1 MSTTETGVPVVSVPG
16 TDAAA
21 IVAGLRDTFERG
33 STKSLAWRVRQ
44 LTALK
49 RMLIERGPDFE
60 RALATDLAKSPT
72 EAQISEIGLIVG
84 EIEFTLRHLRSWLRP
99 RRVAVP
105 LAFAPASGKVVRE
118 PLGVVLVIGP
128 WNYPVQLSLVPL
140 VGALAAGNAVLVK
153 PSELAPASS
162 RLMAELL
169 PEYLDP
175 TAVAVVEGGVDETT
189 ALLAER
195 FDHIFFTGNGRVGR
209 IVARAAA
216 EHLTPVTLEL
226 GGKSPVFVDD
236 GADLAVAARRIA
248 WGKFLNAGQTCV
260 APDYLLATA
269 KTAAA
274 LVPHLAAAIAELYGS
289 EPRTSADL
297 ARIVNGQNVDRL
309 AALLAGTTPE
319 IGGEVE
325 REARYIAPT
334 VLNGV
339 DPDHPLMA
347 EEIFGPVLPIVHVA
361 GVSDAIRF
369 ITARDKPLALY
380 VFSPSRSVE
389 RRFLR
394 ETSSGAV
401 GLGIPAAHLLV
412 PTLPFGGVGESG
424 TGRYHG
430 RFSIDTFSHEKAVL
444 SKSTKPDT
452 LQIIYPPHDDL
463 RDFLIRAVIAR
474 TWRRKR

>member
-16 TDAAA
+16 TDAAS
-21 IVAGLRDTFERG
+21 IVGGLRNAFERG
-33 STKSLAWRVRQ
+33 TTKPLAWRVRQ

-105 LAFAPASGKVVRE
+105 LAFAPARAKVVRE

-216 EHLTPVTLEL
+216 EH
-226 GGKSPVFVDD
+226 
-236 GADLAVAARRIA
+236 
-248 WGKFLNAGQTCV
+248 
-260 APDYLLATA
+260 
-269 KTAAA
+269 
-274 LVPHLAAAIAELYGS
+274 
-289 EPRTSADL
+289 
-297 ARIVNGQNVDRL
+297 
-309 AALLAGTTPE
+309 
-319 IGGEVE
+319 
-325 REARYIAPT
+325 
-334 VLNGV
+334 
-339 DPDHPLMA
+339 
-347 EEIFGPVLPIVHVA
+347 
-361 GVSDAIRF
+361 
-369 ITARDKPLALY
+369 
-380 VFSPSRSVE
+380 
-389 RRFLR
+389 
-394 ETSSGAV
+394 
-401 GLGIPAAHLLV
+401 
-412 PTLPFGGVGESG
+412 
-424 TGRYHG
+424 
-430 RFSIDTFSHEKAVL
+430 
-444 SKSTKPDT
+444 
-452 LQIIYPPHDDL
+452 
-463 RDFLIRAVIAR
+463 
-474 TWRRKR
+474 

>member
-1 MSTTETGVPVVSVPG
+1 MSILEAGTPLRE

-21 IVAGLRDTFERG
+21 LVANLRAEFDNGTTRP
-33 STKSLAWRVRQ
+33 LAWRVRQ

-49 RMLIERGPDFE
+49 RMLLDHGADVEH
-60 RALATDLAKSPT
+60 ALAADLAKSPT

-84 EIEFTLRHLRSWLRP
+84 EIDYTLLRLRSWLRP

-105 LAFAPASGKVVRE
+105 IAFAPASAKVMRE

-140 VGALAAGNAVLVK
+140 VGAIAAGNAVLVK

-162 RLMAELL
+162 RLMADLI
-169 PEYLDP
+169 PRYLDS
-175 TAVAVVEGGVDETT
+175 AAIRVVEGGVDETT
-189 ALLAER
+189 ALLTQK

-260 APDYLLATA
+260 APDYVLATA

-274 LVPHLAAAIAELYGS
+274 LVPHLASAITELYGTD
-289 EPRTSADL
+289 PRSSPDL
-297 ARIVNGQNVDRL
+297 ARIVNEQNVDRL
-309 AALLAGTTPE
+309 ATLLDGTVPA
-319 IGGEVE
+319 IGGEVD
-325 REARYIAPT
+325 RASLYIAPT
-334 VLNGV
+334 VLDGV
-339 DPDHPLMA
+339 EPGHPLMA
-347 EEIFGPVLPIVHVA
+347 DEIFGPVLPIVHVE

-380 VFSPSRSVE
+380 VFSPRRSVE

-401 GLGIPAAHLLV
+401 GLGIPAAHLLM
-412 PTLPFGGVGESG
+412 PGLPFGGVGQSG

-430 RFSIDTFSHEKAVL
+430 RHSIDTFSHAKAVL
-444 SKSTKPDT
+444 SKPLNPDT
-452 LQIIYPPHDDL
+452 LQLIYPPHDGL
-463 RDFLIRAVIAR
+463 RDFLVRALIAR
-474 TWRRKR
+474 TWRRDR